1 MQTGQQV
8 KPEVTGSWL
17 QMPWTEEYLT
27 MRKRK
32 ELVKENRD
40 TCGMIIRKEE
50 KTERLRLYVGASI
63 AKDSKKNT

>member
-1 MQTGQQV
+1 MQAGQQV

-32 ELVKENRD
+32 ELVKENRE

-50 KTERLRLYVGASI
+50 KTERLR
-63 AKDSKKNT
+63 

>member
-1 MQTGQQV
+1 M
-8 KPEVTGSWL
+8 SL
-17 QMPWTEEYLT
+17 RYLT

-32 ELVKENRD
+32 ELVKENRE

-50 KTERLRLYVGASI
+50 KTKRLRLYMGASI

>member
-1 MQTGQQV
+1 
-8 KPEVTGSWL
+8 
-17 QMPWTEEYLT
+17 MPWTEEYLT

-32 ELVKENRD
+32 ELVKENRE